1 MSAFSDIF
9 KKAQDAISN
18 LRGGANIFLGRD
30 GDILYS
36 KNNVCVHDI
45 LGETEVKPGEENVI
59 HTPGYLSIQCQSD
72 ETIGVTLVLQWL
84 PNTTLQKNP
93 ASIRSVSPRNHESKK
108 RSQEV
113 PSPIILSEG
122 GDTTPSTEITDETT
136 SLISS
141 PDLQVEMTGDMITV
155 TQITERPTSL
165 HKKSKPRGSQP
176 MPMGESGGLGIPS
189 INLIPN
195 TPVDPSIFDDENCLV
210 VPTPDVTSVQSDATS
225 VSSQSTSGADE
236 LSDKE
241 ECSSSCDDSGDDR
254 KATAAVPEKLRAE
267 CSALWSATPEQFALE
282 HDMILKDQKV
292 EQDDG
297 AVAIARGRAMF
308 NSRASSASLFSV
320 NLGKMRTMRLFFSN
334 PENTSGQL
342 VIATHDSH
350 YKILHFHHGGLDKLA
365 QLFEQWSAIKAKS
378 VKEGSP
384 SPAPDRHLLI
394 CQPAVKKN
402 ELDPEDGLFERLTW
416 DYWKTY
422 KNRDGS
428 INDSNTVRKA
438 IYFTSMEP
446 SLRREIWPFLLRVYP
461 WESTLEQRETIRNDL
476 FLEYQNIK
484 RKRLKKSSGKHW
496 EFLENTVVKDVV
508 RTDRKNPFYAGEGNP
523 NIDIMRDILLN
534 YAAMYPDVSYI
545 QGMSDLLA
553 PLLSTLRDESEV
565 YWCFVGLMQQTL
577 FVSNSNES
585 LMEQNLEYLR
595 ELIKLLVPETFSYLW
610 QLGGDSLQFMFV
622 HRWIL
627 LFFKREF
634 AESDALHIWE
644 ACWARYR
651 TQYFHLFVCVSIV
664 SIYGPDVISQKL
676 PYDEILLY
684 FSSLAM
690 HMDARVVLKK
700 ARGLLHQFVHREKI
714 PCTLAGVVETSGF
727 TQWDSHRQ
735 PQAYE
740 CVKNHGENEP
750 CPFA

>member
-18 LRGGANIFLGRD
+18 LRGGGNIFLGRD
-30 GDILYS
+30 GDIVYS

-45 LGETEVKPGEENVI
+45 LGEEEVKPGPV
-59 HTPGYLSIQCQSD
+59 H
-72 ETIGVTLVLQWL
+72 
-84 PNTTLQKNP
+84 
-93 ASIRSVSPRNHESKK
+93 VSAADT
-108 RSQEV
+108 
-113 PSPIILSEG
+113 
-122 GDTTPSTEITDETT
+122 GDNTPSTEITDETT
-136 SLISS
+136 KRPHGPKTATPAIGI
-141 PDLQVEMTGDMITV
+141 PDSG
-155 TQITERPTSL
+155 
-165 HKKSKPRGSQP
+165 G
-176 MPMGESGGLGIPS
+176 GGGLGVPS

-195 TPVDPSIFDDENCLV
+195 TPVDPSTFDDENCLV
-210 VPTPDVTSVQSDATS
+210 VRTPDVTSVQSDATS

-236 LSDKE
+236 LSDKDE
-241 ECSSSCDDSGDDR
+241 GSSSCDESVADPKELASI
-254 KATAAVPEKLRAE
+254 PEKLRNE
-267 CSALWSATPEQFALE
+267 CATILSATPEQFALE
-282 HDMILKDQKV
+282 HDMILKDQKDQ
-292 EQDDG
+292 QDDG

-365 QLFEQWSAIKAKS
+365 QLFEQWSAIKARS

-402 ELDPEDGLFERLTW
+402 ELDPEDGLFERVHW
-416 DYWKTY
+416 DYWKTF
-422 KNRDGS
+422 KNAEGA
-428 INDSNTVRKA
+428 IHDSQTIRKA
-438 IYFTSMEP
+438 LYFASMEP
-446 SLRREIWPFLLRVYP
+446 NLRKEIWPFLLRVYP
-461 WESTLEQRETIRNDL
+461 WESTVEQRETIRNDL

-484 RKRLKKSSGKHW
+484 RKRLKKAASSKHW
-496 EFLENTVVKDVV
+496 DGLENTVVKDVV
-508 RTDRKNPFYAGEGNP
+508 RTDRKNPFFAGDENP
-523 NIDIMRDILLN
+523 NVDMMRDILLN
-534 YAAMYPDVSYI
+534 YAAMYPDVGYI

-553 PLLSTLRDESEV
+553 PLLSTLKDESEV

-577 FVSNSNES
+577 FSKSSES

-595 ELIKLLVPETFSYLW
+595 ELIKLLVPEVFSYLW

-651 TQYFHLFVCVSIV
+651 TQYFHLFVCVAIV
-664 SIYGPDVISQKL
+664 SIYGPDIISQKL
-676 PYDEILLY
+676 PHDEILLY
-684 FSSLAM
+684 FSSLAN

-700 ARGLLHQFVHREKI
+700 ARGLLHHFVNREKI
-714 PCTLAGVVETSGF
+714 PCSLAGVVESSGMS
-727 TQWDSHRQ
+727 QWDSHKKL
-735 PQAYE
+735 QAYE
-740 CVKNHGENEP
+740 CVKRHGDDEP
-750 CPFA
+750 CPYA